1 MFINIETMTQGI
13 VILNKT
19 LISSVMPNEV
29 NDYVIKMS
37 NGDTFTIHESDL
49 EKLTKQL

>member
-1 MFINIETMTQGI
+1 MFINIETISHGK

-19 LISSVMPNEV
+19 LISSVKANEI

-37 NGDTFTIHESDL
+37 NGDTFTISEFDL